1 MLDGAAETVRIA
13 DLIKAVAHHRIGH
26 LHDIRAVD
34 AATPEVVLHHGDME
48 GERESADDDGQQQ
61 SRGKQPRQ

>member
-48 GERESADDDGQQQ
+48 GERESADDGQQQ